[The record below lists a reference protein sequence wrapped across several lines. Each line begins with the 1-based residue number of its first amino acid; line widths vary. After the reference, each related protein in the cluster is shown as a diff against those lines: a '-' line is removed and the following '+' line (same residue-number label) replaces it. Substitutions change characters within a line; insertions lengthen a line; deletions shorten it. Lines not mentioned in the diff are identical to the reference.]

1 MAEESNSVRDTLEW
15 ISLFMEVFQAV
26 GTVAI
31 ALAGFAFSHQEKK
44 AAEYNNRRALV
55 KEAVEQID
63 MDYAIS
69 VFQDRVFQ
77 EYTIGEGDYGVMFST
92 KIKFPGLAWQRKC
105 RSRLMIFL
113 ETIRPCARILGGENG
128 KLAIEGDSDPILF
141 KFRLS
146 IKAIGDFWSP
156 QLGLISACNDEH
168 RNYIR
173 DAYGGSEEWSILC
186 KAIEI
191 IGMKGRLSGPWDNRD
206 AFETNA

>member
-1 MAEESNSVRDTLEW
+1 MAEESNSVKDSLEW

-44 AAEYNNRRALV
+44 AAEYNNRRTLV

-92 KIKFPGLAWQRKC
+92 KIQFPGLAWQRKC

-113 ETIRPCARILGGENG
+113 ETIRPCARILGGDNG
-128 KLAIEGDSDPILF
+128 KFAIEGDTDPILF

-146 IKAIGDFWSP
+146 IKAMGAFWSP
-156 QLGLISACNDEH
+156 QGGLISACNDEH

-173 DAYGGSEEWSILC
+173 NAYGSSKEWSILC
-186 KAIEI
+186 KAIEV
-191 IGMKGRLSGPWDNRD
+191 IGMKGRLSGPWDD

>member
-113 ETIRPCARILGGENG
+113 ETIRPCARILGGEHG

-156 QLGLISACNDEH
+156 QFGLISACTDEH

-191 IGMKGRLSGPWDNRD
+191 IGMKGRLSGPWDNSD
-206 AFETNA
+206 VFETNA